1 MRVRVSQ
8 GVLKLNG
15 MERPV
20 IVFSHNYLTKDW
32 RTIVGEQLGLL
43 KRTGLYA
50 KAGKICFGVYSD
62 DFDSLAEFQDMVRKL
77 DTESKA
83 SITFHRTNDS
93 ERQTLILLQE
103 TCREFPEA
111 DVLYY
116 HTKGVTTD
124 PFSQPEKYR
133 TVTSWRH
140 AMEYFC
146 MEKWPMCVELLKTH
160 DCVGI
165 LYANWKNDFF
175 EMVYFSGNF
184 WWARS
189 EHVNRTPPMS
199 ERDNWMGCETL
210 VSSIPHVW
218 FNLYHPTIMPQDFY
232 FDPEDYRRL

>member
-83 SITFHRTNDS
+83 
-93 ERQTLILLQE
+93 
-103 TCREFPEA
+103 
-111 DVLYY
+111 
-116 HTKGVTTD
+116 
-124 PFSQPEKYR
+124 
-133 TVTSWRH
+133 
-140 AMEYFC
+140 
-146 MEKWPMCVELLKTH
+146 
-160 DCVGI
+160 
-165 LYANWKNDFF
+165 
-175 EMVYFSGNF
+175 
-184 WWARS
+184 
-189 EHVNRTPPMS
+189 
-199 ERDNWMGCETL
+199 
-210 VSSIPHVW
+210 
-218 FNLYHPTIMPQDFY
+218 
-232 FDPEDYRRL
+232 